1 MIRQTI
7 HFSGTVQGVGFRYTA
22 DRLAGD
28 FRVTG
33 EVRNLRDGRVELIV
47 EGEPDEIDAFVSALE
62 RAMSGCIS
70 DTSCRQT
77 PSTGEF
83 FDFRIAR

>member
-1 MIRQTI
+1 MIRQTV
-7 HFSGTVQGVGFRYTA
+7 HFSGMVQGVGFRYTA
-22 DRLAGD
+22 ERLAAD
-28 FRVTG
+28 FRVVG

-47 EGEPDEIDAFVSALE
+47 EGDPGEIDAFVSAIE

-70 DTSCRQT
+70 DTSRRPS